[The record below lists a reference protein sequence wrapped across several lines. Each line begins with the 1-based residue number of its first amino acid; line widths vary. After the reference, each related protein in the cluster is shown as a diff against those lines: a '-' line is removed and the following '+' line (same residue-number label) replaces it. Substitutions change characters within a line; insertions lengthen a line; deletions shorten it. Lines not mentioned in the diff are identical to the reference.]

1 MVTTEKPAYKVVGTR
16 PIRHDGV
23 DKVIGRAE
31 YGADVRLPGMLSG
44 AVLRSPHAHARIL
57 GIDSSRAEAH
67 PGVRA
72 VVTNADFPSAEGD
85 GSEDAG
91 EVGRADNVL
100 ARDRVLY
107 VGHAVAAVAAVDQH
121 TAEDALALIDVQYEV
136 LPHVMDVRDA
146 MLDGAPI
153 LDATR
158 RTAEPDGSTGDT
170 PTNVALHIHHEKGD
184 VEAGFAAADLVIERE
199 YRTTMAHQGYIEPHN
214 STAYWSKDNELTI
227 WSSTQ
232 GLFAVR
238 DSVAGMLSLPVKS
251 VKVQPVEIGGGFG
264 GKIPDYL
271 SPPAALLSRKT
282 GRPVQLTMSRKEVL
296 EATGPTS
303 GTYVRIKIGAKRDGT
318 FTALQGWM
326 AYEAGAY
333 PGSPMGAGAMCVFAP
348 YDCENQIVDGY
359 DVVLNK
365 PKTAAYRAP
374 GAPASEYAAESVIDE
389 IAEALDR
396 DPLELRMQNSAVEG
410 ASRADGFTYG
420 PIGHEQ
426 CLQAAQASPHYQSEL
441 SGENRGRGVA
451 SGFWFNIGFETSMA
465 AQVQAD
471 GTVPLV
477 MGAVDIGGSRV
488 SAAMQLAEA
497 LGIAAEDVKPHIVDT
512 DSVGFTFLTGG
523 SRTAFA
529 NGWAAYECAMD
540 IRRQMEERAATI
552 WDCPREDVGYG
563 DDGVIRGPNDED
575 GAAQQFSF
583 QELAGELP
591 NTGGGIVGRAD
602 VSKTSHGP
610 AFATHIVDVEVDPE
624 TGKVDIL
631 RYTAIQDAGTAIHP
645 SYVEGQMQGG
655 AAQGIG
661 MALNEEYIWDD
672 KGRMVNS
679 SLLDYRMPTALDLPM
694 LDTIIVEVP
703 NPGHPYGVRGVG
715 EVPIIPPAPALHA
728 AIYNAIGERMRTL
741 PMSPTRILERTL
753 PDDD

>member
-1 MVTTEKPAYKVVGTR
+1 
-16 PIRHDGV
+16 
-23 DKVIGRAE
+23 
-31 YGADVRLPGMLSG
+31 
-44 AVLRSPHAHARIL
+44 
-57 GIDSSRAEAH
+57 
-67 PGVRA
+67 
-72 VVTNADFPSAEGD
+72 
-85 GSEDAG
+85 
-91 EVGRADNVL
+91 
-100 ARDRVLY
+100 
-107 VGHAVAAVAAVDQH
+107 
-121 TAEDALALIDVQYEV
+121 
-136 LPHVMDVRDA
+136 
-146 MLDGAPI
+146 
-153 LDATR
+153 
-158 RTAEPDGSTGDT
+158 
-170 PTNVALHIHHEKGD
+170 
-184 VEAGFAAADLVIERE
+184 
-199 YRTTMAHQGYIEPHN
+199 
-214 STAYWSKDNELTI
+214 
-227 WSSTQ
+227 
-232 GLFAVR
+232 
-238 DSVAGMLSLPVKS
+238 
-251 VKVQPVEIGGGFG
+251 
-264 GKIPDYL
+264 
-271 SPPAALLSRKT
+271 
-282 GRPVQLTMSRKEVL
+282 MSRKEVL

-348 YDCENQIVDGY
+348 YDCEHQVVDGY

-410 ASRADGFTYG
+410 TSRADGFAYG
-420 PIGHEQ
+420 PIGHEE
-426 CLQAAQASPHYQSEL
+426 CLQTAQASPHYQSEL

-552 WDCPREDVGYG
+552 WDCPRADVSYG

-583 QELAGELP
+583 QELAAELP

>member
-31 YGADVRLPGMLSG
+31 YGADVRLPGMLQG

-57 GIDSSRAEAH
+57 GIDTSRAEAH

-72 VVTNADFPSAEGD
+72 VVTNADIPSGESD
-85 GSEDAG
+85 GSEG

-107 VGHAVAAVAAVDQH
+107 VGHVVAAVAAVDLH
-121 TAEDALALIDVQYEV
+121 TAEDALDLIDVQYEV

-153 LDATR
+153 LDETR
-158 RTAEPDGSTGDT
+158 RTAEPDGSTGDK
-170 PTNVALHIHHEKGD
+170 PTNVAQHIRYEKGD
-184 VEAGFAAADLVIERE
+184 VEAGFAAADIVIERE
-199 YRTTMAHQGYIEPHN
+199 YGTTMAHQGYIEPHN
-214 STAYWSKDNELTI
+214 STAYWNKDDEVTI
-227 WSSTQ
+227 WTSTQ

-238 DSVAGMLSLPVKS
+238 DSVAAMLQLPVKS
-251 VKVQPVEIGGGFG
+251 VKVEPVEIGGGFG

-282 GRPVQLTMSRKEVL
+282 GKPVQLTMSRKEVL

-303 GTYVRIKIGAKRDGT
+303 GTYLRVKIGAKGDGT
-318 FTALQGWM
+318 FTALQAWM

-333 PGSPMGAGAMCVFAP
+333 PGSPMGAGTMCVFAP
-348 YDCENQIVDGY
+348 YDCENQLIDGY

-374 GAPASEYAAESVIDE
+374 GAPASEYAAECVIDE

-396 DPLELRMQNSAVEG
+396 DPLELRMQNSAKEG
-410 ASRADGFTYG
+410 TSRADGFTYG
-420 PIGHEQ
+420 PVGHEE
-426 CLQAAQASPHYQSEL
+426 CLQAAQSSPHYQSEL

-477 MGAVDIGGSRV
+477 MGAVDIGGSRA

-540 IRRQMEERAATI
+540 IRRQLEERAATI
-552 WDCPREDVGYG
+552 WDCAREDVRYG

-583 QELAGELP
+583 QELAAELP

-655 AAQGIG
+655 ASQGIG

-728 AIYNAIGERMRTL
+728 AIYNAIGERMRVL

>member
-1 MVTTEKPAYKVVGTR
+1 MVTTEKPDYKVVGTR

-31 YGADVRLPGMLSG
+31 YGADIRLPGMLPG

-57 GIDSSRAEAH
+57 GIDTSRAEAH

-72 VVTNADFPSAEGD
+72 VVTSADFPSLD
-85 GSEDAG
+85 DVG
-91 EVGRADNVL
+91 EVGRPDNVL
-100 ARDRVLY
+100 AHDKVLY
-107 VGHAVAAVAAVDQH
+107 VGHAVAAVAAVDLH
-121 TAEDALALIDVQYEV
+121 TAEDALELIDVQYEV

-153 LDATR
+153 LDEEL
-158 RTAEPDGSTGDT
+158 RTANPDGSKGDT
-170 PTNVALHIHHEKGD
+170 PTNVAQHIHYEKGD
-184 VEAGFAAADLVIERE
+184 AEAGFAAADLVIERE
-199 YRTTMAHQGYIEPHN
+199 YGTTMAHQGYIEPHN
-214 STAYWSKDNELTI
+214 STAYWSKDDEVTI

-238 DSVAGMLSLPVKS
+238 DAVAGMLGLPVKS
-251 VKVQPVEIGGGFG
+251 VKVEPVEIGGGFG

-271 SPPAALLSRKT
+271 SAPAALLSRKT
-282 GRPVQLTMSRKEVL
+282 GKPVQLTMSRKEVL

-303 GTYVRIKIGAKRDGT
+303 GTHLRVKIGAKRDGT
-318 FTALQGWM
+318 FTAMQAWM
-326 AYEAGAY
+326 AYEAGGF

-348 YDCENQIVDGY
+348 YDCENQLIDGY
-359 DVVLNK
+359 DVILNK

-374 GAPASEYAAESVIDE
+374 GAPASEYAAECVIDE
-389 IAEALDR
+389 LAEALDR
-396 DPLELRMQNSAVEG
+396 DPLELRMQNSATEG
-410 ASRADGFTYG
+410 TQRADGFTYG
-420 PIGHEQ
+420 LIGHEE
-426 CLQAAQASPHYQSEL
+426 CLQAAQDSPHYQSEI
-441 SGENRGRGVA
+441 SGANRGRGVA

-477 MGAVDIGGSRV
+477 MGAVDIGGSRA

-540 IRRQMEERAATI
+540 IRRQLEERAATI
-552 WDCPREDVGYG
+552 WDCAGEDVSYG
-563 DDGVIRGPNDED
+563 DDGVVRGPNDED
-575 GAAQQFSF
+575 GAAQEFSF
-583 QELAGELP
+583 KELAAELP

-624 TGKVDIL
+624 TGKVEIL

-655 AAQGIG
+655 ASQGIG
-661 MALNEEYIWDD
+661 MALNEEYIWDE

-694 LDTIIVEVP
+694 IDTIIVEVP

-715 EVPIIPPAPALHA
+715 EVPIVPPAPALHA
-728 AIYNAIGERMRTL
+728 AIYDAIGERMRML